1 VSVAALE
8 IEGTDVIAGGVAFDD
23 CDVNNIRGEVRA
35 ASGKQALAFMVKHE
49 MLTRQ
54 PELAIRPGPPGGR
67 PVHELPGEVDRCLKK
82 RVVFEVSK
90 SVVIAQ

>member
-1 VSVAALE
+1 
-8 IEGTDVIAGGVAFDD
+8 
-23 CDVNNIRGEVRA
+23 
-35 ASGKQALAFMVKHE
+35 MVKHE

-90 SVVIAQ
+90 SSEVAVLAYGTAGSEEEVDRVGQIVVLDELSGAGRVESLLQWRRMRSNF